1 MDDEVLLSDTEL
13 MSHVR
18 KLAALRGTLRQLSWI
33 IRNPIKAI
41 KDESWADF
49 EKTLL
54 IEQIPEV
61 ISDQRNEIETKALEL
76 ESEIRKS
83 LFSAQH
89 FLDWF
94 LFGIAHT
101 PAALKLFEAHIAK
114 AKASLENLRICADQA
129 KQAAKSWAE

>member
-54 IEQIPEV
+54 IEQIP
-61 ISDQRNEIETKALEL
+61 RG
-76 ESEIRKS
+76 
-83 LFSAQH
+83 H
-89 FLDWF
+89 F
-94 LFGIAHT
+94 GPT
-101 PAALKLFEAHIAK
+101 E
-114 AKASLENLRICADQA
+114 
-129 KQAAKSWAE
+129 